1 MSIDYELV
9 PLSTPVCTSP
19 SDLRH
24 SSLWKSALNKIRS
37 VVILNKLCMDLRLF
51 GTASNISDRSKEYQR
66 HYEKLLQRRLTK
78 AREDYFIDEEQLP
91 MCMIHPASNFKKY
104 WNLVVTMLLAY
115 TATVMPYRIAFED
128 ASPALSWVIIENLV
142 DGLFCI
148 DILVNCLSATEKN
161 DGSLE
166 TSHRQVLVKYA
177 KGWLLFDIVAVMPID
192 LILEAIGLNNSQDS
206 TEPASYNSL
215 IRLVRLP
222 RLYRL
227 IRISRIFKLVKR
239 SGESDIMERM
249 QDMLSLNRGVMRI
262 LGFLMTISICVHIM
276 GCMWFFLA
284 KLDGLGPDT
293 WVVRGGM
300 EDSSHQTQYI
310 AAVYWAVTTVSS
322 VGYGDIVGTT
332 DMERVVSIIW
342 MILGI
347 GFYSFAIGSLSSVL
361 TVLDNRNNE
370 LQVKLNAV
378 EQMARVTHMPP
389 DLKRR
394 LRKSLK
400 LQSKKTELSSDSK
413 QLMFDSLPKKLRY
426 LVAMN
431 MYEKAAMRL
440 PFFSGRSPEFIITVI
455 PYLRYYFV
463 EATECIYRRL
473 DDADEIYFIF
483 KGRVNFM
490 AERHNVS
497 FKSMLEGSYF
507 GEIEVLLKLKR
518 MCGARSETDSELLIM
533 PKPMVKYIAEE
544 FPEVIEEMQAL
555 ALKRKVKT
563 EEAREEMEEAIRR
576 TYLG

>member
-9 PLSTPVCTSP
+9 PLFTPVCPSP
-19 SDLRH
+19 RDFPRH
-24 SSLWKSALNKIRS
+24 SLVWRSARSKIRS

-51 GTASNISDRSKEYQR
+51 GTSSNLTDRSKEYQA
-66 HYEKLLQRRLTK
+66 HYTQLLHRRLTK
-78 AREDYFIDEEQLP
+78 AREEYFIDEKQLP
-91 MCMIHPASNFKKY
+91 MCMIHPASNFKTY
-104 WNLVVTMLLAY
+104 WNIVVTILFAY
-115 TATVMPYRIAFED
+115 TATIMPYRIAFED
-128 ASPALSWVIIENLV
+128 ASPSLSWVIIENLI
-142 DGLFCI
+142 DGLFFI
-148 DILVNCLSATEKN
+148 DIIVNCFSAIEKT

-166 TSHRQVLVKYA
+166 TSHRQVLLKYA
-177 KGWLLFDIVAVMPID
+177 KGWLVFDIVALMPID
-192 LILEAIGLNNSQDS
+192 LILEALGLNNSQDS
-206 TEPASYNSL
+206 TDPTSYNTL
-215 IRLVRLP
+215 VRLVRLP

-227 IRISRIFKLVKR
+227 IRISRIFKLIKR
-239 SGESDIMERM
+239 SVESEVMERM

-262 LGFLMTISICVHIM
+262 LGFLMTISICAHIM

-284 KLDGLGPDT
+284 KLDGFDPNS

-310 AAVYWAVTTVSS
+310 AAMYWAVTTVSS

-347 GFYSFAIGSLSSVL
+347 GFYSFAIGALSSVL
-361 TVLDNRNNE
+361 TILDNRNNE

-378 EQMARVTHMPP
+378 EQMARVISINP

-394 LRKSLK
+394 LRSSLK

-426 LVAMN
+426 LVAMS
-431 MYEKAAMRL
+431 MYEKAAHRL

-463 EATECIYRRL
+463 EATEYIYRRL

-507 GEIEVLLKLKR
+507 GEIEMLLKLKR
-518 MCGARSETDSELLIM
+518 VCGARAENDSELLIM

-544 FPEVIEEMQAL
+544 FPEVIEEMHAL

-563 EEAREEMEEAIRR
+563 EEARQEMEEAIRR
-576 TYLG
+576 TH